1 MTAVDQT
8 LTRADEKEKLI
19 LTNARIEQYDAIEAP
34 LIDSESSKVSPV
46 PLIVL
51 YIFVNAATSFLEFY
65 IVISV
70 LCLLQNHR
78 FNNNYCLVYVNNG
91 LKNLCNNLERVVA
104 VPENCWLF
112 CFFFAFSVIVFE
124 GF

>member
-46 PLIVL
+46 LLIVL
-51 YIFVNAATSFLEFY
+51 YA
-65 IVISV
+65 
-70 LCLLQNHR
+70 
-78 FNNNYCLVYVNNG
+78 
-91 LKNLCNNLERVVA
+91 
-104 VPENCWLF
+104 
-112 CFFFAFSVIVFE
+112 
-124 GF
+124 